1 MPSLVA
7 DLVRLA
13 RPRDWAKSVF
23 VLLPLPFALRA
34 GAQLSLRD
42 FALGVAAF
50 CVTASGVYVW
60 NDLRDADADRAHP
73 RKRTRPIASG
83 AVSAAAAAAWG
94 SSLLVAGLVLA
105 AATGHGAVL
114 ACLVAYVAIN
124 AFYTLYGKLIP
135 ILDVFLLGS
144 FYVLRVLVGCAL
156 VDARPSNWLLT
167 CSLWVA
173 LFLAFAKRRADF
185 ARGSGA
191 EVQPL
196 RIGYTAPFLDQAMSI
211 AAGIT
216 LVSYAL
222 YSQEA
227 TVFRE
232 GRELAGMPFVAFG
245 LLHYLRLAH
254 LDLVRVGPVE
264 MAWRSRALQLCS
276 LGWLAATL
284 WSLGAF

>member
-1 MPSLVA
+1 
-7 DLVRLA
+7 LA
-13 RPRDWAKSVF
+13 F
-23 VLLPLPFALRA
+23 
-34 GAQLSLRD
+34 
-42 FALGVAAF
+42 
-50 CVTASGVYVW
+50 
-60 NDLRDADADRAHP
+60 
-73 RKRTRPIASG
+73 
-83 AVSAAAAAAWG
+83 
-94 SSLLVAGLVLA
+94 
-105 AATGHGAVL
+105 ATGHRSVPVYMAV
-114 ACLVAYVAIN
+114 YVAGN
-124 AFYTLYGKLIP
+124 ALYTFVGKHVP

-156 VDARPSNWLLT
+156 VDAAPSNWLLT

-173 LFLAFAKRRADF
+173 LFLGFAKRRADF

-191 EVQPL
+191 EAQPA
-196 RIGYTAPFLDQAMSI
+196 RIGYTASFLDQAMGI

-227 TVFRE
+227 QVFAN

-254 LDLVRVGPVE
+254 MDQVRVGPAEV
-264 MAWRSRALQLCS
+264 AWSSRTIQICAI
-276 LGWLAATL
+276 GWLVATL